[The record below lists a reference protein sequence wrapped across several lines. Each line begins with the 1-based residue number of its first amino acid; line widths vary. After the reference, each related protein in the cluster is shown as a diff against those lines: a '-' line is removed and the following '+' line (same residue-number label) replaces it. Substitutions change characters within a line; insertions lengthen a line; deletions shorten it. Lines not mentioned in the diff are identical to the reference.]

1 LKQHLKYLYDLRGYF
16 IRFGIVGISGI
27 LVNEGLLALLHTYL
41 NWPLGVSG
49 ALAIEMSILS
59 NFFLNNF
66 WTWRHAHGH
75 SFLTRLLRYHSVAII
90 SGLVNYG
97 ILLFLSGFGMEP
109 LIANLIGIAT
119 GTVINFFLNHYWTFA
134 RKTVS
139 PSDAAQID
147 DGEGP

>member
-1 LKQHLKYLYDLRGYF
+1 MKRYLKYLFDLRGYF

-27 LVNEGLLALLHTYL
+27 LVHEYL
-41 NWPLGVSG
+41 KWPLGVSG
-49 ALAIEMSILS
+49 ALAIEISILS
-59 NFFLNNF
+59 NFLLNNF
-66 WTWRHAHGH
+66 WTWRQAHGH

-97 ILLFLSGFGMEP
+97 ILLLLSGFGMEP

-134 RKTVS
+134 RKTAS
-139 PSDAAQID
+139 LSDEDQPDTGGTAS
-147 DGEGP
+147 